1 MVCHSKAENPPMLLC
16 DTPGCDNG
24 IHTTCLTPPLRSIP
38 QGDFFCPACRSAAP
52 RCGECAAPITQ
63 STRVPRLQCTSCDQH
78 YHRECLGLHATACL
92 AGEFV
97 CAPCTLLA
105 AKVGV
110 HSDAALEAAST
121 LVYLKASVQKGSSLD
136 AYATA
141 LHRYTNCMVTQF
153 GLQVHEA
160 LPRGAGAVVPTEHIE
175 LFLGWA
181 ARKYKHSTIQATLN
195 ALAHWHTS
203 KQCTADTVRTPS
215 IARIM
220 KSIAREQGS
229 DGVPMGKRGMSKPI
243 LRLLL
248 SKLSTRR
255 RSDPAMRD
263 IYVRDTAWLVLGF
276 YGMLRRSE
284 LIALRVGD
292 VTFGSAPAPYVKL
305 HIARSKTDP
314 RGRGADVM
322 IHANTRDGVPIS
334 KFVRRLVDARLA
346 AGATP
351 EDPLLTTWDLDTRK
365 LSGAPLTSGQALAKR
380 LSVYLRE
387 LASEHPNLRLHPE
400 SYGMHSLRRG
410 GATAAWEGGA
420 SREKLMAHGRWTSAA
435 VDKYLTATLAV
446 KLSVTDRM

>member
-1 MVCHSKAENPPMLLC
+1 MLLC
-16 DTPGCDNG
+16 DTPGCENG
-24 IHTTCLTPPLRSIP
+24 IHTTCMSPPLRAVP
-38 QGDFFCPACRSAAP
+38 QGDFFCPACRSNAP
-52 RCGECAAPITQ
+52 RCGECAEPTTQ
-63 STRVPRLQCTSCDQH
+63 STRVPRLQCSTCGQH
-78 YHRECLGLHATACL
+78 FHRECLGLHAAACL

-110 HSDAALEAAST
+110 HSDKALEAAST
-121 LVYLKASVQKGSSLD
+121 LVYLKASAQKGSSLD

-141 LHRYTNCMVTQF
+141 LHRYTNCMATQF

-160 LPRGAGAVVPTEHIE
+160 LPRGPGAVVPTQQIE

-203 KQCTADTVRTPS
+203 KQCTPDTVRTPS
-215 IARIM
+215 ISLIM
-220 KSIAREQGS
+220 KSIAREQGPE
-229 DGVPMGKRGMSKPI
+229 GVPLGKKGMSKPI

-248 SKLSTRR
+248 AKLSTRR

-263 IYVRDTAWLVLGF
+263 IYVRDAAWLVLGY

-292 VTFGSAPAPYVKL
+292 ITFGCAPTPYVRL

-314 RGRGADVM
+314 RGCGADVY
-322 IHANTRDGVPIS
+322 IHADTRDGVPIS
-334 KFVRRLVDARLA
+334 TFVRRLVDARLK

-351 EDPLLTTWDLDTRK
+351 QDPLLTQWDLDART
-365 LSGAPLTSGQALAKR
+365 LSSTPIANGQALAKR
-380 LSVYLRE
+380 LSGYLRE
-387 LASEHPNLRLHPE
+387 LASEHPTLRLHPE

-420 SREKLMAHGRWTSAA
+420 SREKIMAHGRWTSAA
-435 VDKYLTATLAV
+435 VDKYLMATLAV
-446 KLSVTDRM
+446 KLSVTDHM